1 VIIKKNL
8 EIFLRFLE
16 KKQKFKF
23 YFIIFLQ
30 LIGSILEAFGIALI
44 LPILGIILGQDT
56 NLFSGFFK
64 NITSSYIYINKEYLL
79 IISIITILS
88 FFILKN
94 SVLIF
99 VYKKIFTFAYEIQQI
114 VKSKVYT
121 HFINQKYYKFTEKGS
136 SKMISTISVDLNI
149 FTQNFVVSLLIFL
162 TELFVLIMIS
172 LLLLIIEPSGFFL
185 VAFITSLFVFIFLKF
200 FKKKLHSLGEE
211 KEIYEERMQ
220 KIINNSLNSF
230 QITKIHNK
238 EKFFIKKFD
247 MFNKESSFLYGKF
260 MFFQNIPRL
269 FFEILII
276 ILLSVL
282 IFIMIKLNYTFD
294 DIFIKVAIFSAA
306 AFRVMPSINR
316 LTYTY
321 QGIMFSSS
329 TLDKI
334 SSLANEINE
343 IKNVKEKN
351 NSINKKIIEFKDEL
365 LLKNICFNYGNNEVL
380 KNLDLKIQKGQA
392 IGIYGES
399 GGGKTTLVNLI
410 SGLIKQDSGSVF
422 VDNNEVNIDNSEWQK
437 LIGYVPQNINLLDD
451 TLINN
456 ITFSDDESYD
466 NDFLEMISNQSQ
478 ITDLIKSHG
487 NKKIGERGLRMS
499 GGQLQ
504 RLSIARALYKKPSIL
519 IFDEA
524 TSALDLETEKKV
536 FNTIYSLKRK
546 KTLIIISHNI
556 KNLDEC
562 DVKFR
567 LENGTLTNT
576 AI

>member
-1 VIIKKNL
+1 MIIKKNL
-8 EIFLRFLE
+8 EIFLKFLE
-16 KKQKFKF
+16 KKQKAKF

-44 LPILGIILGQDT
+44 LPILGIILGQET
-56 NLFSGFFK
+56 NLFSGFLN
-64 NITSSYIYINKEYLL
+64 NITSSYSFINKEYLL
-79 IISIITILS
+79 IISIIIIFLFFVLKNTILM
-88 FFILKN
+88 
-94 SVLIF
+94 F
-99 VYKKIFTFAYEIQQI
+99 VYKKIFTFAYEIQQM
-114 VKSKVYT
+114 VKSKVYS

-172 LLLLIIEPSGFFL
+172 ILLLVIEPSGFFL
-185 VAFITSLFVFIFLKF
+185 IASITLLFVFIFLKF
-200 FKKKLHSLGEE
+200 FKKKLHSLGEK
-211 KEIYEERMQ
+211 KEVYEERMQ

-238 EKFFIKKFD
+238 EEFFIKKFNI
-247 MFNKESSFLYGKF
+247 FNKESSFLYGKF

-276 ILLSVL
+276 ILLVVL
-282 IFIMIKLNYTFD
+282 IFVMIKLNYTFD
-294 DIFIKVAIFSAA
+294 NIFIKVAIFSAA

-334 SSLANEINE
+334 SLLANEMNDPKTMQEKTNITDEKNIEFENE
-343 IKNVKEKN
+343 I
-351 NSINKKIIEFKDEL
+351 
-365 LLKNICFNYGNNEVL
+365 LLKNICFNYGNNKVL
-380 KNLDLKIQKGQA
+380 KNLDLKIKKGQA
-392 IGIYGES
+392 IGIYGDS

-410 SGLIKQDSGSVF
+410 SGLIKQDSGSVII
-422 VDNNEVNIDNSEWQK
+422 DSKEVKIDNSEWQK

-451 TLINN
+451 TIINN
-456 ITFSDDESYD
+456 ITFSDDDNYD
-466 NDFLEMISNQSQ
+466 PNFLEKISNQSQ
-478 ITDLIKSHG
+478 ISDFIKSNG

-504 RLSIARALYKKPSIL
+504 RLSIARALYKKPSII

-536 FNTIYSLKRK
+536 FNTIYSLKK
-546 KTLIIISHNI
+546 DKTLIIISHNI

-562 DVKFR
+562 DAKFK
-567 LENGTLTNT
+567 LENGILINVKT
-576 AI
+576 